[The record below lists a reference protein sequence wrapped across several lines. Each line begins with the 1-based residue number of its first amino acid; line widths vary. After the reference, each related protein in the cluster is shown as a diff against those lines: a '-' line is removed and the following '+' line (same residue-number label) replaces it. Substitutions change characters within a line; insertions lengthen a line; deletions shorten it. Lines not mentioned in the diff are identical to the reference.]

1 MAELEFEGEVE
12 TCISLQGQRKK
23 RKEKTIK
30 KMLDRRKAKCIQ
42 RGLFRC
48 SIRKLRVKKKKGR
61 KKRKKKKIGQLPDR
75 VSEANPDN

>member
-1 MAELEFEGEVE
+1 MHLSSRTEKE
-12 TCISLQGQRKK
+12 KK

-48 SIRKLRVKKKKGR
+48 SIRKLRVKKKGR

>member
-1 MAELEFEGEVE
+1 MHLSSRTEKE
-12 TCISLQGQRKK
+12 KK